1 MQKTSYVILTIFLL
15 LSLFLVRCD
24 SEPNTKGTP
33 TMGYCETIDQSKEHG
48 VFQFEVVADKQ
59 IFTLTKKLK
68 FQVKNAWVENT
79 WSRKHYILGK
89 APVMKNDSSYQ
100 LVMNLNIEGNSL
112 QEKENYFYFIGNNS
126 LDTFIHY
133 YCGYNAKIDTIK
145 VPLYRETSPEL
156 PSKKIRKAFDF
167 ITFIKQKS

>member
-1 MQKTSYVILTIFLL
+1 MQKTDYALLTILSL

-24 SEPNTKGTP
+24 SEENTKGTP
-33 TMGYCETIDQSKEHG
+33 TMGYSETLNKSKEHE
-48 VFQFEVVADKQ
+48 VFQFEVVADKP

-68 FQVKNAWVENT
+68 FQIKNAWVENT

-100 LVMNLNIEGNSL
+100 LVMNLNIESDSS
-112 QEKENYFYFIGNNS
+112 EETENYFYFIGNHS

-133 YCGYNAKIDTIK
+133 YCGYNAKIDTIR

-156 PSKKIRKAFDF
+156 PSKKTRKALDF
-167 ITFIKQKS
+167 ITFVKKKS